1 MYVDHRDL
9 HLLSPAFPT
18 LISADLVV
26 IFLGILFVLA
36 SVFGIYV
43 VLGGHMGALYQPFE
57 FVLIAGAA
65 LGAYI
70 ASNSGKSIGLMLRSI
85 PVALRASPYSKPL
98 YMELMALLYVLLNKA
113 RRDGLMSIESDIE
126 DRKSTRLNYSQ

>member
-36 SVFGIYV
+36 SVFGSYV

-70 ASNSGKSIGLMLRSI
+70 ASNSGKSTGLMLRSI
-85 PVALRASPYSKPL
+85 PVTLRASPYSKPW
-98 YMELMALLYVLLNKA
+98 YMEFMDLLYVMLHNA
-113 RRDGLMSIESDIE
+113 RRLGFSSIGSATQIPTA
-126 DRKSTRLNYSQ
+126 STVFAV